1 MTTKSFLFFYTAI
14 TMIIASQCFAD
25 SGRVYNFSLS
35 ESNRTA
41 SISWVSENDKNYV
54 VEEADSLNG
63 VWSVASGGESMVAD
77 DFLSSATVS
86 ISPPATQCK
95 FFRVREIDADG
106 PKISFSVPAKDAI
119 SVPVTSTI
127 SVNLN
132 DASGVSFDSIT
143 MYIDDVE
150 VNASNLSWDGATLTY
165 TPPSG
170 SIGTNGQE
178 VVIRVVASDA
188 LGNETEGISTIV
200 VNQPLSVTSSS
211 VLYIGDPGL
220 GTYSYLTVNS
230 ARTDKNDIILTSID
244 NDSMTFSGATST
256 DLQEGLYFLSLI
268 PTNIFYRKALSVS
281 SLGGSNYFVATTNIN
296 ASDVFSGNFS
306 TDYQTCTIYG
316 EDGLPI
322 TENKLRTKS
331 AMASGDKKNLRSPTN
346 ITPTV
351 QTLDE
356 YIKLGSSFSEN
367 YQSDARKYG
376 FGLDSEASCRLLS
389 SFSVS
394 GRLDPFDKD
403 NDDLELFFQGELL
416 FDFETGVSF
425 AREIE
430 SYEKKKTISLAKV
443 VVAVAPGL
451 WIEFDFDGYV
461 YLALEAAIEGRISSG
476 AEVGC
481 GFCFHRRKKA
491 GTWYAYADNWT
502 DWYANRKAIS
512 LDIDGK
518 ASARVG
524 AGIKITAFFESLIGP
539 FVSGG
544 PFIEGSVSY
553 GHNFQDNSQHLRK
566 KVIAG
571 GEVDAGVDTRFI
583 KIPSLGSKTLH
594 ADIYKVLYEDED
606 IAYVPEISMPSEIV
620 VTNGDSVTV
629 SPVIEGTEPISYSW
643 AKNGIPIG
651 NTERVLSFTAN
662 EKNAGIYSL
671 TALNMAGVANKSVLI
686 TVVKDLNR
694 SVVGVWHWKDVDS
707 SVSSSS
713 DLTSRGEQYLHIY
726 PDMSIREKKRVV
738 YRYKSDG
745 SLYQDTGWKW
755 YNSGSASIS
764 GNYLRYIARLPNGG
778 GHSWGFTIDSNN
790 RGTATTSGRSFT
802 VKKISDTP

>member
-1 MTTKSFLFFYTAI
+1 MVLSTVI
-14 TMIIASQCFAD
+14 TMITASQCFAGA
-25 SGRVYNFSLS
+25 GRVYNFNLS
-35 ESNRTA
+35 ESKRTA

-63 VWSVASGGESMVAD
+63 VWSVASGGESKTAD

-86 ISPPATQCK
+86 ISPPTTQSK
-95 FFRVREIDADG
+95 FFRVREIDAEG

-119 SVPVTSTI
+119 SVPATSTI
-127 SVNLN
+127 SMNLN
-132 DASGVSFDSIT
+132 DVSGVSFDSIT
-143 MYIDDVE
+143 VYIDDVE

-165 TPPSG
+165 TPPNG

-230 ARTDKNDIILTSID
+230 ARTDKNDIILISID

-281 SLGGSNYFVATTNIN
+281 PLGGNNYYVATTNIN

-322 TENKLRTKS
+322 TENNLRTRSLMDTGGKKS
-331 AMASGDKKNLRSPTN
+331 LRSAIN

-351 QTLDE
+351 KTLDK

-376 FGLDSEASCRLLS
+376 FGLDAEASCHLLS

-416 FDFETGVSF
+416 FDFETGISF
-425 AREIE
+425 AREID
-430 SYEKKKTISLAKV
+430 SYEKKKNISLSKV
-443 VVAVAPGL
+443 AIAVAPGL

-461 YLALEAAIEGRISSG
+461 YLALEAAIEGRVSTG

-502 DWYANRKAIS
+502 DWYADRKPIS
-512 LDIDGK
+512 FDIDGK
-518 ASARVG
+518 ALARVG

-606 IAYVPEISMPSEIV
+606 IAYVPEITMPSEIV
-620 VTNGDSVTV
+620 ATNGDIVTV
-629 SPVIEGTEPISYSW
+629 SPVVEGTEPITYSW
-643 AKNGIPIG
+643 AKNGVPIG
-651 NTERVLSFTAN
+651 NTGRVMSFTAN
-662 EKNAGIYSL
+662 EKNTGIYSL
-671 TALNMAGVANKSVLI
+671 TALNMAGASSKDVRI
-686 TVVKDLNR
+686 TVMKDLTR
-694 SVVGVWHWKDVDS
+694 SVVGVWHWKSVDY
-707 SVSSSS
+707 SVSASSE
-713 DLTSRGEQYLHIY
+713 LTSKEEQYLHVY
-726 PDMSIREKKRVV
+726 PDLSIKEKSRTI

-745 SLYQDTGWKW
+745 RLWRDTGWRW
-755 YNSGSASIS
+755 YNTGTARIS
-764 GNYLRYIARLPNGG
+764 GNYLSYSAYLSNGG
-778 GHSWGFTIDSNN
+778 GHGWGFTINSNT
-790 RGTATTSGRSFT
+790 RGTAKSDGRSFT